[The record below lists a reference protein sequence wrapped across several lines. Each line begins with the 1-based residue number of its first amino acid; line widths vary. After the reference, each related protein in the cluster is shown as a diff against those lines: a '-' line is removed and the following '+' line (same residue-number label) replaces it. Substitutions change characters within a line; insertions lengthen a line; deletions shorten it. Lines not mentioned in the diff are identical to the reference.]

1 MCCFS
6 FDALKTCSPIFGF
19 HHFDHDMPQCGIV
32 YAYSI
37 YAYLCLFLWACSIY
51 TFLSFIKLG
60 EIFCHF
66 YWTFFSLLL
75 GFLLHICWNTWY
87 LYKMFCCFF
96 PVFFLSFFMLENCYC
111 SLSSLILSSPSSCQ
125 DCSVNFF
132 FKYCIFQKILNFF
145 IQILTI
151 WFWGFVFLLLLKFSI
166 FFIYWAHT
174 LFCLIENHHNICLK
188 VLVCSL

>member
-51 TFLSFIKLG
+51 KFLSFIKLG
-60 EIFCHF
+60 EIFLSF
-66 YWTFFSLLL
+66 LLNFSLSSSGIPIPITYVGILDIYIKGSVL
-75 GFLLHICWNTWY
+75 
-87 LYKMFCCFF
+87 FF
-96 PVFFLSFFMLENCYC
+96 PVFFLSFFTLENCYC

-125 DCSVNFF
+125 DRSVIFFSNIVF
-132 FKYCIFQKILNFF
+132 FKK
-145 IQILTI
+145 
-151 WFWGFVFLLLLKFSI
+151 
-166 FFIYWAHT
+166 H
-174 LFCLIENHHNICLK
+174 
-188 VLVCSL
+188 